1 MGELC
6 WKRFR
11 GVYPALITPFDD
23 GGRVDEDVLRALVDW
38 HLEAGVRGFF
48 VCGSTGEGL
57 LLSTEE
63 RRRVAEVVVE
73 HLRGRGLC
81 IVHVGHPSSEE
92 AARLARHAEEIGAD
106 AVSSVPPIYYL
117 VDLEGILLHYRTI
130 AEATSLPLL
139 VYNIPATTG
148 VRLTA
153 DEMKRV
159 FEIPSVIGMKYTDAD
174 YFEMRNILDLVDGQ
188 AIVLAGRDELFLPAL
203 TMGAGGSI
211 GATQNIFPELF
222 VGIYTAFLDGDWQK
236 AQDLQLKA
244 SRAVRV
250 LLGYGGL
257 DAWKA
262 VLRFRGFRV
271 GRSRPPLRPVS
282 KEEEEGIRR
291 GLEALGL
298 L

>member
-1 MGELC
+1 M
-6 WKRFR
+6 
-11 GVYPALITPFDD
+11 VTPFDAE
-23 GGRVDEDVLRALVDW
+23 GRVDEDVLRNLIDW

-63 RRRVAEVVVE
+63 RKRVAEVVVD
-73 HLRGRGLC
+73 HLSGRGLC

-92 AARLARHAEEIGAD
+92 SARLARHAEEIGAD
-106 AVSSVPPIYYL
+106 AVSSVPPIYYR
-117 VDLEGILLHYRTI
+117 VDLEGVLLHYRTI

-153 DEMKRV
+153 EEMKRI
-159 FEIPSVIGMKYTDAD
+159 FEIPSVVGMKYTDAD

-211 GATQNIFPELF
+211 GTTQNIFPELF
-222 VGIYTAFLDGDWQK
+222 VGVHRAFLAGDWKK
-236 AQDLQLKA
+236 AQELQLKA

-250 LLGYGGL
+250 LLGYGSL

-262 VLRFRGFRV
+262 VLRFKGFPV
-271 GRSRPPLRPVS
+271 GHPRPPLRPVS
-282 KEEEEGIRR
+282 PEDEGDIRR
-291 GLEALGL
+291 DLEALGL